1 MVVNQVVD
9 IHAHILVP
17 GVMGSCGAAGPE
29 MGFRDN
35 GNEFFRAG
43 DYVLEN
49 VKFNNSPFS
58 VPQKRV
64 EKMALLGIDLQLVSP
79 NPITYFYHQPA
90 RSGIEFNKKHND
102 EVAAICRD
110 HIQLIGAA
118 ALPLQDPKAACEELH
133 QEPICVHE
141 CQLLD

>member
-1 MVVNQVVD
+1 MRVNQVID

-17 GVMGSCGAAGPE
+17 GVMGSCGSAGPE

-43 DYVLEN
+43 DYFLEN

-79 NPITYFYHQPA
+79 NPITYFYHQPYA
-90 RSGIEFNKKHND
+90 RQLD
-102 EVAAICRD
+102 ER
-110 HIQLIGAA
+110 QSFKRKLSQGKT
-118 ALPLQDPKAACEELH
+118 LKSKT
-133 QEPICVHE
+133 
-141 CQLLD
+141 

>member
-1 MVVNQVVD
+1 MVVNQVID

-64 EKMALLGIDLQLVSP
+64 EKMALLGIDIQLV
-79 NPITYFYHQPA
+79 
-90 RSGIEFNKKHND
+90 
-102 EVAAICRD
+102 
-110 HIQLIGAA
+110 
-118 ALPLQDPKAACEELH
+118 
-133 QEPICVHE
+133 
-141 CQLLD
+141 